1 MRQGTLSLN
10 IENFELN
17 SLFDVLVKGRK
28 TFEMKQQTLTIE
40 PTAAIVKADKALTL
54 FMINTLTEN
63 ARKYTQPGGNVSV
76 YAQETESYVEIS
88 VKDDGPGLSQEDVER
103 ILSEKV
109 YDSGKIGLQTSENVS
124 ELQKNKGH
132 GFGLMNCKGIIDKYK
147 KTNEIFRVCLFG
159 RGRYNYCSRGC
170 MDSDPSRNAKIQEK
184 RKLAQIDYSAVH
196 KKAVATKNIVG
207 EDGLTTHE
215 RTGVAR
221 KKRLIDNPELVD
233 EFVSRM
239 VLCHKTATEDE
250 RKRRREKRVD
260 TMVRRHGRAHFGG
273 GYSPLKRITVADKEF
288 IVQGYEDVFVQTH
301 EDTSHLI
308 CCNQRKEY
316 AFVYEFNGN
325 KYTYYPDFFDSSKN
339 VFFEIKSK
347 YWWEREIDRNLAKIE
362 SVRHTGR
369 NIEVVIYDGK
379 EIDRIRKEIER
390 RDRRNR
396 ETNI

>member
-1 MRQGTLSLN
+1 
-10 IENFELN
+10 
-17 SLFDVLVKGRK
+17 
-28 TFEMKQQTLTIE
+28 
-40 PTAAIVKADKALTL
+40 
-54 FMINTLTEN
+54 
-63 ARKYTQPGGNVSV
+63 
-76 YAQETESYVEIS
+76 
-88 VKDDGPGLSQEDVER
+88 
-103 ILSEKV
+103 
-109 YDSGKIGLQTSENVS
+109 
-124 ELQKNKGH
+124 
-132 GFGLMNCKGIIDKYK
+132 
-147 KTNEIFRVCLFG
+147 
-159 RGRYNYCSRGC
+159 